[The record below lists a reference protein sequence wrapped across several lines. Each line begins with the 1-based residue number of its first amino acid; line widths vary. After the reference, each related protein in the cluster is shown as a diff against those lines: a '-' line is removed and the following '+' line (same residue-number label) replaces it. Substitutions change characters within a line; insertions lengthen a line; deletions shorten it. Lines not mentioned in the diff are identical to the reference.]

1 MGRLID
7 ETKHCASGGSS
18 VGRYANGRIGATTT
32 VQSLMDGG
40 YTVAG
45 VTQTAGG
52 GAGVFL
58 QKGNALVFCDVAE
71 TPYSPTVATKYCKP
85 VK

>member
-1 MGRLID
+1 MRRNIAPL
-7 ETKHCASGGSS
+7 TVLVLA
-18 VGRYANGRIGATTT
+18 ATQTAVSAQATT
-32 VQSLMDGG
+32 VQSLMDNG

-45 VTQTAGG
+45 VTQLPSG

-71 TPYSPTVATKYCKP
+71 TPTSPTVATKYCKP

>member
-1 MGRLID
+1 MRNIVLLAALALAAAQTAVSAQTI
-7 ETKHCASGGSS
+7 
-18 VGRYANGRIGATTT
+18 T
-32 VQSLMDGG
+32 VQSLMGDG

-45 VTQTAGG
+45 VTQPPGG

-58 QKGNALVFCDVAE
+58 QKGNALVFCLAFE
-71 TPYSPTVATKYCKP
+71 TPDSPTVATKYCKP

>member
-1 MGRLID
+1 
-7 ETKHCASGGSS
+7 
-18 VGRYANGRIGATTT
+18 
-32 VQSLMDGG
+32 MDGG

-45 VTQTAGG
+45 VTQLPG

-71 TPYSPTVATKYCKP
+71 TTPTSPAVATKYCKP

>member
-1 MGRLID
+1 MRRNIAPL
-7 ETKHCASGGSS
+7 AVS
-18 VGRYANGRIGATTT
+18 VLAATQTAVSAQT
-32 VQSLMDGG
+32 MNVQSLMGDG

-45 VTQTAGG
+45 VVTSPAGP
-52 GAGVFL
+52 GVFL

>member
-1 MGRLID
+1 MKPNIVTLAVLALNAAQ
-7 ETKHCASGGSS
+7 TAVS
-18 VGRYANGRIGATTT
+18 AQTMN
-32 VQSLMDGG
+32 VQSLMGDG

-45 VTQTAGG
+45 VASPPAG

-58 QKGNALVFCDVAE
+58 QKGNALVFCFVTEKPGSAALD
-71 TPYSPTVATKYCKP
+71 TQYCKP

>member
-1 MGRLID
+1 MRSIAPL
-7 ETKHCASGGSS
+7 A
-18 VGRYANGRIGATTT
+18 ALALAATQTAVSAQTMT
-32 VQSLMDGG
+32 VQSLMDDG

-45 VTQTAGG
+45 VTQPPSG

-58 QKGNALVFCDVAE
+58 QKGKALVFCFVAE
-71 TPYSPTVATKYCKP
+71 TPDSPTVATKYCKP

>member
-1 MGRLID
+1 MR
-7 ETKHCASGGSS
+7 
-18 VGRYANGRIGATTT
+18 RIIAPLAVLALVVTQPAVSAQTMT
-32 VQSLMDGG
+32 VQSLMGDG

-45 VTQTAGG
+45 VTQPQGG

-58 QKGNALVFCDVAE
+58 QKGNALVFCYVLE
-71 TPYSPTVATKYCKP
+71 TPGSASLDTQYCKP

>member
-1 MGRLID
+1 MRTIALLAVLAMAA
-7 ETKHCASGGSS
+7 TQTAASAQTMN
-18 VGRYANGRIGATTT
+18 VE
-32 VQSLMDGG
+32 SLMSDG

-45 VTQTAGG
+45 VLTPKAG

-58 QKGNALVFCDVAE
+58 QKGSALVFCFVAE
-71 TPYSPTVATKYCKP
+71 TPTSPTLATKYCKP

>member
-1 MGRLID
+1 LID
-7 ETKHCASGGSS
+7 ETREIAPLAAL
-18 VGRYANGRIGATTT
+18 VLAATQTAVSAQTMT
-32 VQSLMDGG
+32 VQSLVDDG
-40 YTVAG
+40 YKVAG
-45 VTQTAGG
+45 VTQPQGG

-71 TPYSPTVATKYCKP
+71 TPTSPTVATIYCKP

>member
-1 MGRLID
+1 MRRDIAPLAVLVLAA
-7 ETKHCASGGSS
+7 TQTAVS
-18 VGRYANGRIGATTT
+18 AQTTT
-32 VQSLMDGG
+32 VQSLMEGG